1 MLVVDI
7 ICDIIS
13 FINLGEKYD
22 LLSLNEFIDDSLK
35 FYDDEEVKLFDDN

>member
-1 MLVVDI
+1 MLGVDI
-7 ICDIIS
+7 ISDIIS

>member
-7 ICDIIS
+7 ISDIIS